1 MTDLKITTKVR
12 FIGHLISYIESGGL
26 IHMDNFNIVLANM
39 PTTIKAYTVS
49 NIDGSYTIVVNAR
62 LSSNQQRLS
71 CYHEMQHINNNDY
84 DKKMDVGL
92 LEIYAHQR

>member
-1 MTDLKITTKVR
+1 
-12 FIGHLISYIESGGL
+12 
-26 IHMDNFNIVLANM
+26 MDNFNIVLANM